1 MRTRSTGRAR
11 SRTRSTS
18 TSSACAEAMRG
29 SASGAPSSN
38 GRPSTHERRAGG
50 SFGSTVPRATPVSG
64 PTTNTPD
71 SCIEAT
77 SSWES
82 EAFTRRCTSA
92 TWGPETRTAK
102 PPRLVH
108 GTFTRWGE
116 HSIQEFVERRFDMR
130 RTMWIGA
137 LLLAILVGVVVGV
150 TSYHAGVT
158 HGLEQ
163 AGHASQVVRV
173 VGPGYGYGYFPF
185 GFLLFPLFLFGIF
198 FLVRGAFWRRRW

>member
-1 MRTRSTGRAR
+1 
-11 SRTRSTS
+11 
-18 TSSACAEAMRG
+18 
-29 SASGAPSSN
+29 
-38 GRPSTHERRAGG
+38 
-50 SFGSTVPRATPVSG
+50 
-64 PTTNTPD
+64 
-71 SCIEAT
+71 
-77 SSWES
+77 
-82 EAFTRRCTSA
+82 
-92 TWGPETRTAK
+92 
-102 PPRLVH
+102 
-108 GTFTRWGE
+108 
-116 HSIQEFVERRFDMR
+116 MR

-198 FLVRGAFWRRRW
+198 FLVRGAFWRRRWYGDHEHPHWGPGGGGSGRFEDWHRRQHEQASGDHPGSGGEPSHV